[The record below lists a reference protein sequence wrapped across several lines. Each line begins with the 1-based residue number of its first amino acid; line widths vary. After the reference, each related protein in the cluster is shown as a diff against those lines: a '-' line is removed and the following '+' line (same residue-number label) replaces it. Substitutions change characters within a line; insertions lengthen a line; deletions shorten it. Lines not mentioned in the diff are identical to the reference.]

1 MFTINLRYRLF
12 KIRPCKLINLQSIN
26 FGCKCLARNCS
37 VNKQKNAEGKMVKNV
52 GRKFSL
58 RKLVYQGDIR
68 GCDIEYICTY
78 TCRSEFDGKI
88 YDRKTV
94 LSHWSLQISS
104 PSPWG
109 LRSAVEF
116 TNIISVII
124 FKFKEDIQP
133 RPGAFGWTR
142 GRIFTE
148 IYAVKRLATVSER
161 AKFTVARV
169 LIWI

>member
-1 MFTINLRYRLF
+1 
-12 KIRPCKLINLQSIN
+12 
-26 FGCKCLARNCS
+26 
-37 VNKQKNAEGKMVKNV
+37 MVKNV

-58 RKLVYQGDIR
+58 RKLVYQADIR

-161 AKFTVARV
+161 AKLKIHSRTSFNLDLNIFSVYGFRKKRKLGWMIRANYDV
-169 LIWI
+169 FKY